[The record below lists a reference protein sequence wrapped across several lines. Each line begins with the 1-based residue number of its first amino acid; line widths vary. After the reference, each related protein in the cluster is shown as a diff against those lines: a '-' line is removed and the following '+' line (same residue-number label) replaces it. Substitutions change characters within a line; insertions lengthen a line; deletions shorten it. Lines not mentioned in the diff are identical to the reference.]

1 MESGFSLRLSRSFA
15 GSPRV
20 HIGSNMI
27 SDAAIDVF
35 KNASIQPR
43 FLSLT
48 REDVANLE
56 SLAAEVKKILDRGVA
71 RDETPEWLKPSTS
84 GNGTAK

>member
-1 MESGFSLRLSRSFA
+1 
-15 GSPRV
+15 
-20 HIGSNMI
+20 MI

-43 FLSLT
+43 FLTLAHD
-48 REDVANLE
+48 DVSRLE
-56 SLAAEVKKILDRGVA
+56 SLAKEVKEILDRGVM
-71 RDETPEWLKPSTS
+71 RDDTPEWLKPNTN

>member
-1 MESGFSLRLSRSFA
+1 
-15 GSPRV
+15 
-20 HIGSNMI
+20 MI

-48 REDVANLE
+48 REEVANLE

-71 RDETPEWLKPSTS
+71 RDETPEWLKPPSS